1 MTYSDAL
8 ARSQVMPLQSSKEH
22 KVNGMTSTAIC
33 SPSPQPS
40 LSRERGPS
48 LLALFYGD
56 PSTLRERA
64 GVRGAHQNYS
74 LQKSTPAT

>member
-40 LSRERGPS
+40 PSRERGS
-48 LLALFYGD
+48 SVQALFYGI
-56 PSTLRERA
+56 PQPF
-64 GVRGAHQNYS
+64 GRG
-74 LQKSTPAT
+74 LG